1 MLQIALPGLQDMV
14 LEHLVCDV
22 NGTLALDGQITATV
36 LERLRLLA
44 GHLQVHLVTADTYGT
59 LPQLGAALQQG
70 GVAVQTRRI
79 ASGEEKAAYV
89 QELGPEQVVALGN
102 GVNDVCMF
110 EHARL
115 SIAICG
121 PEGLAKAALQAATL
135 VVATPEAA
143 LDLLLHPRRLTATLR
158 P

>member
-1 MLQIALPGLQDMV
+1 MLQIALPGAEDML

-44 GHLQVHLVTADTYGT
+44 VQLQMHLVTADTYGT
-59 LPQLGAALQQG
+59 LPQLVATLQHE
-70 GVAVQTRRI
+70 GVAVQTRCI
-79 ASGEEKAAYV
+79 AGGEEKAAYV
-89 QELGPEQVVALGN
+89 QALGPEQVVALGN
-102 GVNDVCMF
+102 GVNDVGMLQ
-110 EHARL
+110 HARL

-121 PEGLAKAALQAATL
+121 PEGLAKTALQAATL
-135 VVATPEAA
+135 VVATPESA